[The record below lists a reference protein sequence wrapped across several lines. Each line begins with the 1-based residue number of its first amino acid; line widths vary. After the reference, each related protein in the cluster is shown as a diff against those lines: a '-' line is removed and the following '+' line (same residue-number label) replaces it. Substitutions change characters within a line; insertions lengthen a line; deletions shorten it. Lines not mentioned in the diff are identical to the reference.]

1 MLPCR
6 MRSPLTSVRCFSPFL
21 LLPSFLSPFPSCV
34 PPSSQHLYT
43 SQSHAENSSEFYNT
57 ASRRRR
63 SPHPHPPPHPDNT
76 AGQNAGCSGRQTKN
90 KNVHVTQSRKQDTLL
105 GGGVTTT
112 GCAFLPCLARLAIPS
127 KGAFLCGKNTHW
139 SQTILK

>member
-1 MLPCR
+1 MLPCK
-6 MRSPLTSVRCFSPFL
+6 MRSSLTSARCFSPFV

-34 PPSSQHLYT
+34 PSLLPT
-43 SQSHAENSSEFYNT
+43 SLRHRGTLKTALSFTTQLPDSED
-57 ASRRRR
+57 
-63 SPHPHPPPHPDNT
+63 SPTLTTPKGKMQ
-76 AGQNAGCSGRQTKN
+76 AVVGGRQK
-90 KNVHVTQSRKQDTLL
+90 KKKKKVHVTQSRKQDTLL

-112 GCAFLPCLARLAIPS
+112 GRTFLPCLARLAIPS